1 VGAKEAPKEVAGCD
15 VQALGA
21 APQQRADRGRSER
34 RVPEHGGSHLHGKAC
49 DGASWK
55 RIPAFRRQEVLSPWA
70 SRREEVRDAA
80 HQVGPCV
87 DDRAGEGDPPQGDSI
102 TISLVEQSQ
111 VASGR

>member
-1 VGAKEAPKEVAGCD
+1 MGAKEAPKEVAGCD

-70 SRREEVRDAA
+70 SRREVVRDAA
-80 HQVGPCV
+80 HQVGPCAMIARV
-87 DDRAGEGDPPQGDSI
+87 RAILCRVIPQRF
-102 TISLVEQSQ
+102 LVEKSQ
-111 VASGR
+111 ATSGR